1 MTLKS
6 KSKDESSEDEA
17 PAMDMATMVS
27 QNRKKKKSGGFQS
40 MGLSSE
46 VLRGVLTK
54 GYRVPTPIQR
64 KTIPVI
70 LEGKDVVA
78 MARTGSGKTASF
90 LVPMFQKLLLKS
102 AQVGA
107 KLKGARALV
116 LSPTRELAL
125 QTLSFTRELGRF
137 CGLKS
142 FCVLGGDSMEKQFS
156 AMHENPDIIIATPG
170 RFVHLCVEM
179 GLKLNGIEY
188 VVFDEADR
196 LFEMGFGEQ
205 LREILGRLP
214 ETRQTV
220 LFSATLPKL
229 LVDFAK
235 AGLTEPTLIRLD
247 VETKI
252 PETLKLA
259 FFHTRMETKPAL
271 LLHTLTHVIPAE
283 EQVVVFAA
291 TRHHV
296 EYLHT
301 LLDKAGIDNTFIY
314 SQLDPTARKINAAK
328 FKIGAKKTRV
338 LVVTDLAARGIDIP
352 MLDNVINYHFPAKS
366 KLFVHRVGRVARA
379 GRTGC
384 AYSFVA
390 QDELAYF
397 VDLQLFLGQG
407 NVKLQQPGCEDLHN
421 VLGATPQSVSDEW
434 LDTLQKWHEDMPDL
448 EAQVKTAENG
458 YKQYLKSRPSASNE
472 SVKRSKKIQKESKI
486 HTHSLLAGFESVMS
500 TNAQAAE
507 MIEQMKN
514 FRPPATIFEIGNT
527 TKNEKIKSV
536 MADKRKKDG
545 KVIDKHKLKLQSR
558 IEDEE
563 ESENA
568 TESTTE
574 LKALTESTQDDI
586 DATFKSVVQP
596 KALKNA
602 KVFEKRK
609 NKAKRNNKDEENFI
623 GYQAKDHHTEVGYS
637 MLTGFEAE
645 ASKAVLDLAGDD
657 NATLRKKKTLMRWD
671 AKKKK
676 YVKAE
681 AGMDNDKK
689 RIKTESGVWI
699 PASYKSDRYAKWRER
714 SKLAQMQEAEAER
727 EDEDGD
733 KEGKKKG
740 KKRSFN
746 GLPSGH
752 PAMKKAKMAVP
763 KHKKGP
769 KMELKRPEQIL
780 KERKVKVKNQTKNRK
795 KSKGGGKKSRR

>member
-1 MTLKS
+1 MTQKAKS
-6 KSKDESSEDEA
+6 QGDESSDEES
-17 PAMDMATMVS
+17 PGMDMATLVS

-90 LVPMFQKLLLKS
+90 LVPMFQKLLLKTAS
-102 AQVGA
+102 VVGA
-107 KLKGARALV
+107 KSKGARALV

-142 FCVLGGDSMEKQFS
+142 VCVLGGDSMEKQFS
-156 AMHENPDIIIATPG
+156 AMHENPDIVIATPG

-179 GLKLNGIEY
+179 GLKLCGIEY

-259 FFHTRMETKPAL
+259 FFHTRMEVKPAL
-271 LLHTLTHVIPAE
+271 LLHLLTHVIPQE

-314 SQLDPTARKINAAK
+314 SQLDSTARKINAAK
-328 FKIGAKKTRV
+328 FKIGTTKTRV

-379 GRTGC
+379 GRRGC
-384 AYSFVA
+384 AYSLVA
-390 QDELAYF
+390 QDDLAYF

-407 NVKLQQPGCEDLHN
+407 QVQLQVNGSQDWHN
-421 VLGATPQSVSDEW
+421 VLGSTPQSVSDEW
-434 LDTLQKWHEDMPDL
+434 LDTLKRWHEDMPDL
-448 EAQVKTAENG
+448 EAQVKTASNG
-458 YKQYLKSRPSASNE
+458 YKQYLKSRPGASNE
-472 SVKRSKKIQKESKI
+472 SVKRSKKLQKESKI
-486 HTHSLLAGFESVMS
+486 PIHALLLASREATSE
-500 TNAQAAE
+500 AQADLL
-507 MIEQMKN
+507 EQMKN
-514 FRPPATIFEIGNT
+514 FRPSATIFEIGNT
-527 TKNEKIKSV
+527 TKNYQIKSV
-536 MADKRKKDG
+536 MAEKRKKDT
-545 KVIDKHKLKLQSR
+545 KVIDKHKLKLQCSN
-558 IEDEE
+558 EE
-563 ESENA
+563 ESQDDLGDQPRDLV
-568 TESTTE
+568 ESTPDE
-574 LKALTESTQDDI
+574 IE
-586 DATFKSVVQP
+586 ATFKSVVQP
-596 KALKNA
+596 KALKKA
-602 KVFEKRK
+602 KVFTTKKKRPK
-609 NKAKRNNKDEENFI
+609 KIGKDEENFI
-623 GYQAKDHHTEVGYS
+623 GYQAKDHHTEAGYS

-657 NATLRKKKTLMRWD
+657 NASLRKKKTLMRWD

-681 AGMDNDKK
+681 AGNMDSSAGEKK
-689 RIKTESGVWI
+689 KIKTESGVWI

-714 SKLAQMQEAEAER
+714 SKLAQMQEAEQEN
-727 EDEDGD
+727 EEVDE
-733 KEGKKKG
+733 KQSKG
-740 KKRSFN
+740 KKRSYG
-746 GLPSGH
+746 GLPAGH
-752 PAMKKAKMAVP
+752 PAMKKAKMSVP

-769 KMELKRPEQIL
+769 KLELKRPEQIL
-780 KERKVKVKNQTKNRK
+780 KDRKIKAKKQNRQQ
-795 KSKGGGKKSRR
+795 GGGKKKNKGKSRK